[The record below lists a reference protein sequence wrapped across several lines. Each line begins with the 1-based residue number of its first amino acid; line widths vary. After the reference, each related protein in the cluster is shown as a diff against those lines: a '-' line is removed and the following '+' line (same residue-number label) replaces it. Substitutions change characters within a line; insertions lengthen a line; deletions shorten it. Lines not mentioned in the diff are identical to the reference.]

1 MNSSTSSYRPRPYC
15 SDSYKRQ
22 AQRWAMSILT
32 FFYSTFTN
40 VFFISIK
47 FFYVFY
53 LLGTFLYLW
62 FNRLINQGRL
72 HHCSSN
78 LGSTEH
84 VQLLERILFRVQ
96 RIWAALRIY
105 ERVLLNLSL
114 TRDLCRSPHFTNS
127 YWLKVNM
134 LIFAALRSAL
144 ARHLLWRRGWL
155 SVCLSLCLSRW
166 CIVPKR
172 PSWSSCDPYHIVA
185 RPF

>member
-1 MNSSTSSYRPRPYC
+1 LSYEHINVFLFNVY
-15 SDSYKRQ
+15 
-22 AQRWAMSILT
+22 QRIFYFGQVFFT
-32 FFYSTFTN
+32 FF
-40 VFFISIK
+40 ICWER
-47 FFYVFY
+47 
-53 LLGTFLYLW
+53 FLHLW

-72 HHCSSN
+72 HHRSSN

-84 VQLLERILFRVQ
+84 VELLERILFRVQ
-96 RIWAALRIY
+96 RTWVALRIY

-114 TRDLCRSPHFTNS
+114 TRDLCRLPNFTNC

-134 LIFAALRSAL
+134 LIFASGRSAL
-144 ARHLLWRRGWL
+144 EWHLLWRRGWL

-172 PSWSSCDPYHIVA
+172 PSWSSCDPQQIVA